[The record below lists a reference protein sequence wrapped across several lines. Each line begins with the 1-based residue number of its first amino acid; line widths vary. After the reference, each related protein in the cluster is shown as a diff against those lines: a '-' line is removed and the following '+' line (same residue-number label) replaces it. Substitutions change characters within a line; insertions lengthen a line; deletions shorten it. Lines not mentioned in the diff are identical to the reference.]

1 MAAASPAAATVV
13 TTRAGEKN
21 VAPALEA
28 RDLTL
33 SWDGE
38 HIVVQG
44 GTFYNNAVLRS
55 LEKIAG
61 CEVIRP
67 DISGENG
74 MAAYSGV
81 TLMVTPQ
88 EGVLLTHALT
98 VGQLS
103 LMLRPAADPS
113 VSEAAGVEI
122 GNMIP
127 MSRELRAKRAAEV
140 KHE

>member
-1 MAAASPAAATVV
+1 M
-13 TTRAGEKN
+13 
-21 VAPALEA
+21 
-28 RDLTL
+28 
-33 SWDGE
+33 
-38 HIVVQG
+38 
-44 GTFYNNAVLRS
+44 
-55 LEKIAG
+55 
-61 CEVIRP
+61 
-67 DISGENG
+67 
-74 MAAYSGV
+74 
-81 TLMVTPQ
+81 
-88 EGVLLTHALT
+88 LLTHALT